1 MYEFLY
7 ITVCVYIYINLHNPY
22 IYIYI
27 NEFLQIL
34 IYLCYTGCKYE
45 LAIKL
50 AERERELHLNILQI
64 SFLQNLTP
72 DYAAFFLKFTSIGGR
87 LENGCSIY
95 LLAK

>member
-1 MYEFLY
+1 M
-7 ITVCVYIYINLHNPY
+7 
-22 IYIYI
+22 YIYI

-50 AERERELHLNILQI
+50 AERERELHLKILQI
-64 SFLQNLTP
+64 YFFQNLTP
-72 DYAAFFLKFTSIGGR
+72 DYTACFLKFTSIGSR
-87 LENGCSIY
+87 VENSCSIY